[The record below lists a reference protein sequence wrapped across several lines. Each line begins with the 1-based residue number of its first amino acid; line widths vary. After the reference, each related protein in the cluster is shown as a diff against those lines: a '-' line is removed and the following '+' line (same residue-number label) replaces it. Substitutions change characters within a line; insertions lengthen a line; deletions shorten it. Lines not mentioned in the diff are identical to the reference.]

1 MFGLFSK
8 NKKKL
13 LAEKCQAYL
22 DAGPPQH
29 MSGYVPES
37 LTEII
42 IAHGAQQKALDAELQ
57 EVASIILIEAEDL
70 SSIEDAEVREY
81 LMTGAQLVEAVLN
94 R

>member
-1 MFGLFSK
+1 MFGIFSK
-8 NKKKL
+8 NKEKR
-13 LAEKCQAYL
+13 LAERCQAYL

-29 MSGYVPES
+29 MSDYVPES

-42 IAHGAQQKALDAELQ
+42 VAHGAQQKALDAELQ

-70 SSIEDAEVREY
+70 RSIEDDEIREY
-81 LMTGAQLVEAVLN
+81 LMTGAELVEAVLN